1 MLNAL
6 SAPRRRCRRREYLRG
21 RCVCAWLER
30 CPSPGWPDA
39 HAFGQGWLAVGQDG
53 SAPRPPVCMPPQ
65 VQSNFYKELATVAA
79 ICAQTSP
86 ATCAAAAR
94 CVRPP
99 SAPGVPRLFPR
110 VRDAP
115 RHLKHV
121 SARPL
126 GDLVVAATVG
136 GHRADLR
143 PPLPRAQMATPA
155 QSEQLPEASITY
167 GLEPAGF
174 ATLAGAVRV
183 RGLALA
189 RPAARRPAARRPLLA
204 AVAPSPRRRGACFA

>member
-53 SAPRPPVCMPPQ
+53 SAPRPPVCVPPQ
-65 VQSNFYKELATVAA
+65 VQSNFYKELAKMAA

-86 ATCAAAAR
+86 AARAAAAR
-94 CVRPP
+94 CARPP

-115 RHLKHV
+115 RHLEHV

-126 GDLVVAATVG
+126 GDLAVAATVG

-143 PPLPRAQMATPA
+143 PPLLGAQMPPPA
-155 QSEQLPEASITY
+155 QSEQLLEASITH
-167 GLEPAGF
+167 GLESAGF
-174 ATLAGAVRV
+174 ATLAGAVRA
-183 RGLALA
+183 RGLGLV
-189 RPAARRPAARRPLLA
+189 RPAALLPAARRPLLA